1 MSAWPWRRRALAER
15 AVIVLDASA
24 AVAALLNEGEARRIV
39 AMESVHVPHLIDAEV
54 ANGLRRQARSG
65 SVAPAAAWAALDAW
79 RRAGVRRY
87 PIPGLL
93 ERMWDLRADVTSYD
107 ACYVALAEG
116 LQCALVTAD
125 AQLARATGARCT
137 VTVVPR

>member
-1 MSAWPWRRRALAER
+1 MLRTRRQARTDR

-24 AVAALLNEGEARRIV
+24 AVSALLNEGQARRIM
-39 AMESVHVPHLIDAEV
+39 ATDSVHVPHLIDAEV
-54 ANGLRRQARSG
+54 ASGLRRQARSG
-65 SVAPAAAWAALDAW
+65 LVAPGAAWAALDAW
-79 RRAGVRRY
+79 RRAGVQRY

-93 ERMWDLRADVTSYD
+93 ARVWALRDNVTSYD

-116 LQCALVTAD
+116 LGCALVTAD
-125 AQLARATGARCT
+125 AQLARATGLRCP